1 MKAPAFQLYAADFYM
16 DTVGWTCEEVG
27 LYFRLLM
34 AEWVNGPLPDD
45 EIRLAK
51 TCQISVKKFQ
61 VNFKNV
67 LPKFTKNGE
76 GYFINNRLEE
86 TRLKQSRFQ
95 ESQALKGKKNKGKPK
110 TKRKPRFNPGL
121 TPDEP
126 KSNPSSSS
134 SSSTSLKEE
143 KDAPSQ
149 VQDAIKYFCEQTEK
163 VKRFKP
169 QITGKDGASVKRVL
183 GSRSLDR
190 IKAQI
195 DFFLNNEKSEKHITL
210 AAALSADTYNLF
222 MQKSVNQS
230 GKVKYY

>member
-16 DTVGWTCEEVG
+16 DTLGWTCEEVG

-34 AEWVNGPLPDD
+34 AEWVNGPLPND

-51 TCQISVKKFQ
+51 TCQMSAKKFHH
-61 VNFKNV
+61 NFKNV
-67 LPKFTKNGE
+67 LPKFVQKGD
-76 GYFINNRLEE
+76 GYLINQRLEE
-86 TRLKQSRFQ
+86 TRLEQQHYQ
-95 ESQALKGKKNKGKPK
+95 EIQRLKGIKSGESRRKNVNRSSTGVQPK
-110 TKRKPRFNPGL
+110 H
-121 TPDEP
+121 EP
-126 KSNPSSSS
+126 KGNSSSS
-134 SSSTSLKEE
+134 SSSSLKEE
-143 KDAPSQ
+143 EDAPSQ